1 MQARNEAFV
10 RITFWQREDLIDN
23 RRVNVPLVLN
33 YWILVLEDD
42 ASQLLFI
49 FIRSKSRTELK

>member
-1 MQARNEAFV
+1 MQARNETFV